1 MTFLQKI
8 SDKISEYKDTLAI
21 LIVIV
26 VTSAIAGVWLVYDNR
41 KQVEATLRYDV
52 SQTTTMKA
60 ICPSL
65 LSIGRSS
72 RDTLIVMKAE
82 PLCNR
87 YVMETLK

>member
-8 SDKISEYKDTLAI
+8 SGKISENKDTLITFISI
-21 LIVIV
+21 LCTV
-26 VTSAIAGVWLVYDNR
+26 AGCWLL
-41 KQVEATLRYDV
+41 LRYDIRKDAEARLRYDE
-52 SQTTTMKA
+52 SQTTAMKN

>member
-8 SDKISEYKDTLAI
+8 SGKISKYKDDLMMWITMLVILAVCLLTI
-21 LIVIV
+21 RFI
-26 VTSAIAGVWLVYDNR
+26 DR
-41 KQVEATLRYDV
+41 KDAEDRLRYDE

>member
-8 SDKISEYKDTLAI
+8 SGKISEYKDFLIMWITI
-21 LIVIV
+21 LVIV
-26 VTSAIAGVWLVYDNR
+26 AVGWISIRFANR
-41 KQVEATLRYDV
+41 KNAEDRLRYDE